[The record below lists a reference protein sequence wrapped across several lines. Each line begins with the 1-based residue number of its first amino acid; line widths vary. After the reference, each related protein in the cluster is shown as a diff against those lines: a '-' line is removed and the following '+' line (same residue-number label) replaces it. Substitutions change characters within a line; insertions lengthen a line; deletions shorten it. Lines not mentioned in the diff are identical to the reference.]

1 MNKRGD
7 ITAFSLLELGLVV
20 LFIISAIIIGIAL
33 GRLFNPSQQGNFESF
48 RTLTEGID
56 ILLDSEED
64 KCWEHFLITEG
75 NSLVGFGKEQ
85 SQVKRIDNLWRTE
98 DSFTGSIAD
107 YLAPDEV
114 INRPEQKCEH
124 SSSCLVMCNVDSGAN
139 DAAQKGDCNGRKLLD
154 VKKYPKVKEFK
165 LTRETYNP
173 DAANL
178 AGLSDLL
185 YLGIETDLEYF
196 LIVKD
201 GKKDD
206 YTIVLARPEHVI
218 GLDPTRN
225 FKNCHNLKA
234 ISGKKSDTEEY

>member
-7 ITAFSLLELGLVV
+7 ITSFSLLELGLIV
-20 LFIISAIIIGIAL
+20 LFIVCAIIIGIAL
-33 GRLFNPSQQGNFESF
+33 GRILNPSQQGNFESF

-64 KCWEHFLITEG
+64 KCWDLFLITEG
-75 NSLVGFGKEQ
+75 NALVGFGKEQ
-85 SQVKRIDNLWRTE
+85 SQVIRVDYWDNGIL
-98 DSFTGSIAD
+98 GD
-107 YLAPDEV
+107 YLDPDEV

-124 SSSCLVMCNVDSGAN
+124 GSSCLAMCNVDSGRN
-139 DAAQKGDCNGRKLLD
+139 NGAQKGDCDGQKLLD
-154 VKKYPKVKEFK
+154 VKKYPQVKDFK

-185 YLGIETDLEYF
+185 YLEIETDLEYF

-201 GKKDD
+201 GKPND

-225 FKNCHNLKA
+225 FKNCHNLNEIK
-234 ISGKKSDTEEY
+234 GKKSDVEEVY